1 MVNGVNSLRK
11 QNILKAH
18 APNSRHSKHT
28 KKELKG
34 KIDKSTSIVGDFN
47 TSLLIINEISKKIS
61 KKVEMNTSIQQELN
75 DINRI
80 LKSTTE

>member
-1 MVNGVNSLRK
+1 M
-11 QNILKAH
+11 
-18 APNSRHSKHT
+18 

-34 KIDKSTSIVGDFN
+34 KIDKSTSIAGDFN

-75 DINRI
+75 DINRR
-80 LKSTTE
+80 LKSTTVE